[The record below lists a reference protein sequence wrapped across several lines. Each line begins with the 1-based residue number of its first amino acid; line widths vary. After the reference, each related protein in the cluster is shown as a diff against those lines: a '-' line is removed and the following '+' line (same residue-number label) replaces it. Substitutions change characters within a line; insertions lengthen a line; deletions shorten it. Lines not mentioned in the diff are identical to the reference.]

1 MQTDFKIE
9 HNYLLFPVSQTAKG
23 KRIML
28 LDENGEIVLELHML
42 LDLIDP
48 DCVVPYPVNRLKGKT
63 FRIVI
68 EPFMAFL
75 PAQTDFMEVASEK
88 EQYRPKI
95 RFSPRYGWLNDPNG
109 LVYANGVWH
118 LFFQLQ
124 PFFKVPFDEAG
135 FCSMHWGHA
144 ISNDLFH
151 WVEQPIALYPD
162 ALGAMFSGSAIV
174 DFDNRLGLRQG
185 NTETIVLFYTA
196 NGSVSKRATSKKS
209 VQCMAYS
216 TDNGKTF
223 QKYAGNPLLE
233 EIEPENRDPKVV
245 YHKATDSYVMTF
257 YAGDQKKGNFL
268 VYVSQNLKDW
278 KRAEDIIVNGREC
291 PDFFPM
297 EYKGEEKWVF
307 TTANSHYVIG
317 EFDGYHFTQETAMQP
332 LILGDQYAGQTWSNT
347 GKRRIQL
354 RVQSGGRIPGK
365 CFNRAMSIPCELT
378 LLEQEDPPRLACQPV
393 KEIETLYESCVIAGE
408 VTDCYTKKLA
418 PGAYDIQMKLH
429 CSPVGTLTIALFGT
443 EITIDF
449 GEQTLRFNQ
458 RNVEKIRL
466 NRTVNH
472 QIRIVYDTTL
482 VMLFIDEGKSCME
495 YFDLLDENLSYFSIH
510 MDQNVSVE
518 SVTMNKLRQ
527 TCCLSNRFAPKP

>member
-1 MQTDFKIE
+1 MKTYLQIKHD
-9 HNYLLFPVSQTAKG
+9 YLLFPVSQEAKG

-28 LDENGEIVLELHML
+28 LNEKGEIVLELHML
-42 LDLIDP
+42 VDIIDP
-48 DCVVPYPVNRLKGKT
+48 DCVVPYPVKQLKGKT
-63 FRIVI
+63 FRIVT
-68 EPFMAFL
+68 EPFMEFI
-75 PAQTDFMEVASEK
+75 PEQTDLVESALRRER
-88 EQYRPKI
+88 YRPKI
-95 RFSPRYGWLNDPNG
+95 RFSPSYGWLNDPNG

-144 ISNDLFH
+144 TSNNLFH
-151 WVEQPIALYPD
+151 WIEQPIALYPD
-162 ALGAMFSGSAIV
+162 TLGAMFSGSAIV
-174 DFDNRLGLRQG
+174 DFDNRLGLKQG

-196 NGSVSKRATSKKS
+196 NGSVLKRSPSKKS

-245 YHKATDSYVMTF
+245 YNEVTDSYVMIF

-297 EYKGEEKWVF
+297 EYREKEKWVF
-307 TTANSHYVIG
+307 TTANSNYVIG
-317 EFDGYHFTQETAMQP
+317 EFDGHHFTQETAEQL

-347 GKRRIQL
+347 GNRRIQM
-354 RVQSGGRIPGK
+354 RVQFGGRIPGK
-365 CFNRAMSIPCELT
+365 YFNRAMSIPCELT
-378 LLEQEDPPRLACQPV
+378 LLEYENVPRLACQPV
-393 KEIETLYESCVIAGE
+393 KEIETLYESCIIVHNPTGSYIKRLDA
-408 VTDCYTKKLA
+408 
-418 PGAYDIQMKLH
+418 GAYDIQVELQ
-429 CSPVGTLTIALFGT
+429 CFNIGIITIALFGT
-443 EITIDF
+443 KITIDF
-449 GEQTLRFNQ
+449 EEQTLCYGKKN
-458 RNVEKIRL
+458 EAKIQL
-466 NRTVNH
+466 KNGTINH

-482 VMLFIDEGKSCME
+482 VMLFIDEGISCME
-495 YFDLLDENLSYFSIH
+495 YFDILDENLSYFSIH
-510 MDQNVSVE
+510 MDKNVE
-518 SVTMNKLRQ
+518 IKKLKINKLRQ
-527 TCCLSNRFAPKP
+527 TCWLSN